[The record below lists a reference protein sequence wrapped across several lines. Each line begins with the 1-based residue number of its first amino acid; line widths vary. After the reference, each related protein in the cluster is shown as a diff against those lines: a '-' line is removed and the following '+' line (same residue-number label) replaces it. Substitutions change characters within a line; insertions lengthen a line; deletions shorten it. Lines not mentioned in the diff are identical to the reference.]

1 MFRCDGC
8 EQSDLVSAG
17 VQPVFSHGEE
27 GLESGGESLSGQV
40 KAHSLFC
47 VIHPWG
53 LNVESV
59 TGASLAFIFHK
70 SHLKHANCEQNQ
82 LPNQI
87 ILPRQKRK
95 NIGKCCIEQIS
106 WLKMCMV
113 QIRNIAAKQI
123 QFNKINKSNCTSS
136 FQHGIHLSQVSTKT
150 CKFVKCCIEQIR
162 RLKMSMIEIRNI
174 ASKQIQLKKSNK
186 SYCTASLQKG
196 YEIGGRGSEG
206 SSEKF
211 CEEFFFPVGLI
222 LLSTH
227 RGFQIYPILAA

>member
-1 MFRCDGC
+1 MFWCDGC

-53 LNVESV
+53 LNDESV

-136 FQHGIHLSQVSTKT
+136 LQLGIHLSQVSTKT
-150 CKFVKCCIEQIR
+150 CKCWKMLHWTNQAIKNEYDRNQKYC
-162 RLKMSMIEIRNI
+162 LKTNTVE
-174 ASKQIQLKKSNK
+174 KK
-186 SYCTASLQKG
+186 
-196 YEIGGRGSEG
+196 
-206 SSEKF
+206 
-211 CEEFFFPVGLI
+211 
-222 LLSTH
+222 
-227 RGFQIYPILAA
+227 

>member
-1 MFRCDGC
+1 MFWCDGC

-59 TGASLAFIFHK
+59 TGASLAFIFHM

-87 ILPRQKRK
+87 ILPRQKEEEYWK
-95 NIGKCCIEQIS
+95 MLYWTNQLIENVYGK
-106 WLKMCMV
+106 
-113 QIRNIAAKQI
+113 IRNIAAKQI

-136 FQHGIHLSQVSTKT
+136 LQLGIHLSQVSTKI
-150 CKFVKCCIEQIR
+150 CKCW
-162 RLKMSMIEIRNI
+162 KMLHWTNQAIKNERDTNQ
-174 ASKQIQLKKSNK
+174 KYCRKTNTVEKK
-186 SYCTASLQKG
+186 
-196 YEIGGRGSEG
+196 
-206 SSEKF
+206 
-211 CEEFFFPVGLI
+211 
-222 LLSTH
+222 
-227 RGFQIYPILAA
+227 